1 MKKKLGGW
9 GKIKKKHKEE
19 SNKKKEQ
26 REKFKELM
34 QAASRQNLK
43 SIRDQA
49 LAQLEATRQMLLK
62 EQDEKKSYEEY
73 VCCFVQDRV
82 CVCGFLFLVLFCFFC
97 FVDPLL
103 SFSLLPACWPM
114 PKH

>member
-1 MKKKLGGW
+1 
-9 GKIKKKHKEE
+9 
-19 SNKKKEQ
+19 
-26 REKFKELM
+26 M

-82 CVCGFLFLVLFCFFC
+82 CVCGFLVFGSCSWFFFY